1 MPDKIAARIAQAL
14 VRAAIVPDLH
24 KALTLVDSDCD
35 GEGKRTPYL
44 IVSSPEFDWKR
55 VGNRITNLPIEKFL
69 KQTKKGMES
78 VPSKI

>member
-1 MPDKIAARIAQAL
+1 MSKVRNRILQRF
-14 VRAAIVPDLH
+14 VNT
-24 KALTLVDSDCD
+24 K
-35 GEGKRTPYL
+35 